1 MAKKKI
7 NQETINNNE
16 EQIMNDYLLTD
27 EFVVFSQKIKD
38 IFEAKKAKKLELKNF
53 YEKVQNEIKALEDE
67 AKNLEAEFEAFKSKN
82 AE

>member
-82 AE
+82 VE